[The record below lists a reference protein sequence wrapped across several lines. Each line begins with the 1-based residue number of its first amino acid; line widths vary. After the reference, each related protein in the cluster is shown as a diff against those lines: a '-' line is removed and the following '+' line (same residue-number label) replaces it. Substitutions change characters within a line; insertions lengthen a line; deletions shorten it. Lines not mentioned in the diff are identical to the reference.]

1 ALVERVAK
9 LLGPAIEGPI
19 VVATPLDCRDGQ
31 CPVRLRTE
39 PSALHDVAMTRA
51 EALHVRERRA
61 LADRGPE
68 GERMVDP
75 VRIEA
80 PRQRRVGEESLDL
93 RREPEQRS
101 VAAPS
106 ACEQQA
112 RPAPVPEREGDL
124 AVQALAERLTV
135 LLVEVHEDLAVRVR
149 AEAMAMLHE
158 VLAEV
163 GIVEDLAVEDGDHA
177 VVL

>member
-1 ALVERVAK
+1 
-9 LLGPAIEGPI
+9 
-19 VVATPLDCRDGQ
+19 ATPLDCRDGQ

-39 PSALHDVAMTRA
+39 PSALHDGAMTRA

-80 PRQRRVGEESLDL
+80 PGQRRVGEESLDL
-93 RREPEQRS
+93 RREPESPSVDRVEQRTD
-101 VAAPS
+101 AEPI

-112 RPAPVPEREGDL
+112 TPAPVPEREGEL
-124 AVQALAERLTV
+124 AVQALAERLAV

-149 AEAMAMLHE
+149 VEAMAVLHE

-163 GIVEDLAVEDGDHA
+163 WIVEDLA
-177 VVL
+177 